1 MSDRKLCKEPGCE
14 CRAYRRGLCNKHYEL
29 YKRFR
34 EADTRA
40 MAEIKR
46 EEGEARREGKS
57 NYFDI
62 SHSDREEE
70 QRRALECG
78 NHEREIFAKGR
89 GLR

>member
-1 MSDRKLCKEPGCE
+1 ME
-14 CRAYRRGLCNKHYEL
+14 
-29 YKRFR
+29 
-34 EADTRA
+34 
-40 MAEIKR
+40 EIKR

-70 QRRALECG
+70 RRRSLECG